1 MEILDFYEN
10 LLKGVCVE
18 DTNGTGLLSAVTGP
32 DKVQPVTIGGKRLV
46 LPTKAILREGKKD
59 DQIVF
64 HPTSENV
71 TRGESDVIKSLRDF
85 IQWRL
90 YSVITMLAEELGRVA
105 ASPSEHK
112 KLGPKASKY
121 LQELS
126 DFDEKTYNALHSL
139 LQRCDIKDPDR
150 RIVTISLRQGSKTKN
165 DGTLRSANVSF
176 PIFEDLKNTENL
188 EVFGMKMP
196 SKKAKARILKLF
208 EVILG
213 NDEERDLNEYSYG
226 TRDQSAPYL
235 HALLTSFKRLA
246 EKLNEVTETHAK
258 LLGEENTA
266 ALIINVSWAEG
277 LDEFAKYRNQI
288 PAQSGNEGAIR
299 VTDKKDEPKKLTVA
313 APPAERRVEKEE
325 TLPWEDQPEED
336 TRRSTRDRDDRRD
349 SSRGERPGQIFRRDD
364 DRPSR
369 SSRNEPKEGRVS
381 LDDYLD
387 DLRGS
392 SRQQGMFTR
401 REPEDRRGG
410 FSRGNSERGG
420 RFGGDRGFRASRR
433 GRF

>member
-10 LLKGVCVE
+10 LLQAVCVE
-18 DTNGTGLLSAVTGP
+18 DTNGSGLLSAVTGP
-32 DKVQPVTIGGKRLV
+32 DKQQPVTIGGKRLV

-90 YSVITMLAEELGRVA
+90 YSCITLLAEELGRVA

-208 EVILG
+208 EVIIG
-213 NDEERDLNEYSYG
+213 DDDEREEREYSYG

-246 EKLNEVTETHAK
+246 EKLNEVTEAHAK

-266 ALIINVSWAEG
+266 ALTINLAWVEG
-277 LDEFAKYRNQI
+277 LDEFAKFRNQI
-288 PAQSGNEGAIR
+288 PAQSGNEGSIR
-299 VTDKKDEPKKLTVA
+299 VTDKKDEPKKLSVA

-325 TLPWEDQPEED
+325 VLPWDDQPED
-336 TRRSTRDRDDRRD
+336 NRSRDRSDR
-349 SSRGERPGQIFRRDD
+349 SRGERPGQIFRREEEK
-364 DRPSR
+364 PAR
-369 SSRNEPKEGRVS
+369 SSRNEPSDGRVS
-381 LDDYLD
+381 LDDYLS
-387 DLRGS
+387 DLHGG
-392 SRQQGMFTR
+392 SRQQGIFTR
-401 REPEDRRGG
+401 REMDDRRGG

-433 GRF
+433 SRF